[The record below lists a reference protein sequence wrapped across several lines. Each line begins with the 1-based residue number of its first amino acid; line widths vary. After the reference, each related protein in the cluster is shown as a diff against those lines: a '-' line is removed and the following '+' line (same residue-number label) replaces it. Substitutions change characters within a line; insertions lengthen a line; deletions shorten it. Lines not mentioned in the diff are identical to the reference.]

1 MKWHVFAV
9 GKPALPYCRAGV
21 EEYGARLGKKAE
33 LHFFKR
39 SDTVAEKWMLE
50 KSEGMLRVALD
61 ERGEQ
66 VSSVQLASKISQWEQ
81 NNARA
86 VALFIGGA
94 DGLGAVL
101 KKQSQWVWS
110 LSCLTLQH
118 ELALVVVLEQIYRAY
133 AIKGGLP
140 YHRA

>member
-1 MKWHVFAV
+1 MRWHIFAV
-9 GKPALPYCRAGV
+9 GKPALAYCRAGV
-21 EEYGARLGKKAE
+21 EEYLARLGKKTE
-33 LHFFKR
+33 VYFFKKADA
-39 SDTVAEKWMLE
+39 STEKWMLE
-50 KSEGMLRVALD
+50 KSEGMFRVALD

-66 VSSVQLASKISQWEQ
+66 VGSVQLASKISRWEQ
-81 NNARA
+81 DNVRA

-94 DGLGAVL
+94 DGLSATL
-101 KKQSQWVWS
+101 KEQSRWVWS
-110 LSCLTLQH
+110 LSRLTLQH